1 MRTLTRLWLGK
12 LLELLHLPGLVVAQT
27 YDATIARATV
37 RVRLS
42 PLFAVVSVDRM
53 DIYFH
58 RLTGK
63 IAGVGFSPSADDR
76 SREAC

>member
-12 LLELLHLPGLVVAQT
+12 LLGLLHLPGIVVAQT

-42 PLFAVVSVDRM
+42 PLFTVVTVDRM

-63 IAGVGFSPSADDR
+63 IDGVGFSPSPGDR
-76 SREAC
+76 SHEAR